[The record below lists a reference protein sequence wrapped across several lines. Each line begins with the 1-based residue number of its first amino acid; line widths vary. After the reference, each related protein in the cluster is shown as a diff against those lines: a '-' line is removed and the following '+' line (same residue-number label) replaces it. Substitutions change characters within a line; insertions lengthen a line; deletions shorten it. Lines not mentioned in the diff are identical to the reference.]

1 MMFDGRVAIVTGAGR
16 GLGREHALLL
26 ASEGAAVV
34 VNDLGGGT
42 DGSGSDVTPAQSVVD
57 EIVGAGGRAVVNT
70 DDVSDWEG
78 AGRLVSQA
86 VDEFGRLDVL
96 INNAGVLRDRML
108 VNMSEDEWDV
118 VMRVN
123 AKGHAAPLHHAA
135 AYWRQQAKAG
145 ETVRA
150 SVINTASPSALFANV
165 GQTNYGAAKM
175 AVTGLTM
182 IAAKELA
189 SYGVRVNVIAPAA
202 RTRLTG
208 DGSGSERDPDEFD
221 RMDPANVAPW
231 VAYLASERCTI
242 TGRCFVVYC
251 GFGGDGRAVARR
263 RLDRQGR
270 ALDAGRVGRARTRAG
285 RGRVPQQQP
294 VRVLMRRKR

>member
-34 VNDLGGGT
+34 VNDLGGAT
-42 DGSGSDVTPAQSVVD
+42 DGSGSDMTPAQSVVA
-57 EIVGAGGRAVVNT
+57 EIVDNGGRAVVNT

-86 VDEFGRLDVL
+86 VSEFGRLDVL

-108 VNMSEDEWDV
+108 VNLSEDEWDV

-123 AKGHAAPLHHAA
+123 AKGHAAPLRHAA

-145 ETVRA
+145 EKVAA
-150 SVINTASPSALFANV
+150 SVVNTTSPSALFANV
-165 GQTNYGAAKM
+165 GQTNYAAAKM
-175 AVTGLTM
+175 AVAGLTM
-182 IAAKELA
+182 VAAKELA
-189 SYGVRVNVIAPAA
+189 PYGVRVNVIAPAA

-208 DGSGSERDPDEFD
+208 EVSAGERNRESFD
-221 RMDPANVAPW
+221 KMDPANVAPW
-231 VAYLASERCTI
+231 VVYLASDRCTM
-242 TGRCFVVYC
+242 TGRCFVVY
-251 GFGGDGRAVARR
+251 GGSIVIVEPWRAADSIEKEGRWTLAELIERGPELAAVEFHNNN
-263 RLDRQGR
+263 
-270 ALDAGRVGRARTRAG
+270 
-285 RGRVPQQQP
+285 PF
-294 VRVLMRRKR
+294 KY